1 MARPL
6 FTPEELAE
14 LARIDAELD
23 AEPISSEE
31 VAESNRRD
39 RQAKRA
45 IMDNKAAKI
54 AESRRRHYEA
64 NKDRIAES
72 KRRYREANKDK
83 LAEYQ
88 RRYREANEGKA
99 AEYQRRYRE
108 RRRNENAGIRNE
120 DI

>member
-1 MARPL
+1 MAKPL

-23 AEPISSEE
+23 AEPVSNEE

-45 IMDNKAAKI
+45 QKDNKAAEL
-54 AESRRRHYEA
+54 AEYQ
-64 NKDRIAES
+64 
-72 KRRYREANKDK
+72 RRYREANKDK

-88 RRYREANEGKA
+88 RE
-99 AEYQRRYRE
+99 YRE
-108 RRRNENAGIRNE
+108 RRRDEKCRRTK
-120 DI
+120 